1 MEVIPAVDIMRG
13 KVVRLLK
20 GDPKFAKPYEH
31 LSDPMALAK
40 RWEVEG
46 ATIIH
51 VVDLDAALGLG
62 NNIGMIEEI
71 VKAVKVPVQVGGG
84 IRSLDEVR
92 RIFNKGV
99 TRVILG
105 SLALKDP
112 PAIKTL
118 LEEFGENRVAVALD
132 NLNGI
137 VMIQGWKMS
146 ANVTVDHAV
155 AKFSGIGVK
164 LFFITS
170 IARDGTLSGPDLE
183 TVAMLCRQGVRVIA
197 AGGIRNLEDLAALK
211 RLGVYGVVVGKA
223 LYEGLFSLREALAI
237 SRDNDR
243 TY

>member
-1 MEVIPAVDIMRG
+1 MEVIPAVDIMKG

-31 LSDPMALAK
+31 LGDPVAIAK
-40 RWEVEG
+40 RWEAEG
-46 ATIIH
+46 AAIIH

-84 IRSLDEVR
+84 IRSLDEAR
-92 RIFNKGV
+92 RIFDKGV

-112 PAIKTL
+112 SAIRTL

-155 AKFSGIGVK
+155 AKFSGIGVN

-183 TVAMLCRQGVRVIA
+183 TVALLCRQGVRVIA
-197 AGGIRNLEDLAALK
+197 AGGIRSLEDLAALK

-243 TY
+243 T